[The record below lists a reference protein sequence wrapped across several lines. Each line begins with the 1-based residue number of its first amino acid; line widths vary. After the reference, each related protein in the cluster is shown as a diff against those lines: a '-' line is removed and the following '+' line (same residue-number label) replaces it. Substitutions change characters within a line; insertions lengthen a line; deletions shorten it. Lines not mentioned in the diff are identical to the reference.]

1 MVLLTREHSS
11 LLSKQISSIYGLRIT
26 YIIFEMQTILSK
38 LSFDEYVII
47 RIHIIRKRYRLNIFT
62 QKLKEVFLSICPVF
76 IVVILTHVFI
86 YPLTTHLFVRFVIS
100 SILLIFGLT
109 LFLIGVDLG
118 ISPMGQLL
126 GPLISKSNKHR
137 FIIIFGFFIGFL
149 ISFAEPALLIMSQQV
164 EQLSGGVLNST
175 LLLVVVSIGIGTMVV
190 VGLFRL
196 LYNLPLYIIL
206 IISYG
211 IIFLLS
217 LNTSFELLAI
227 AFDSSGVTTGILA
240 VPFLLSLSLGITT
253 LKKDSKSSEKD
264 SFGLISI
271 ASAGAII
278 MVLLLNRAYQPNLTS
293 ATINYL
299 NYDSVSILNTFLL
312 QISSSIH
319 ETLLSMSP
327 LILMGIVVSLF
338 NRNKISKRSLI
349 RMAMG
354 FIYSV
359 LGLFLFLVSIN
370 SSYIE
375 VGNKIGNN
383 LINELSFIP
392 LVLFGFVIG
401 VVTILAE
408 PAVYVLTTQIETV
421 TSGYI
426 KRRSVII
433 ALTIGVGSAIAISV
447 LRVLIP
453 QVQLWH
459 FLLPGYG
466 LALGLMFVTPKLFV
480 GIAFDAGGV
489 ATGPMISTFI
499 LSFIHGLADAMPSAD
514 VLIDGFGM
522 VSLVALMPIITIE
535 LLGLIF
541 KLKSVKRGVLN
552 G

>member
-1 MVLLTREHSS
+1 M
-11 LLSKQISSIYGLRIT
+11 
-26 YIIFEMQTILSK
+26 
-38 LSFDEYVII
+38 
-47 RIHIIRKRYRLNIFT
+47 NIFT

-76 IVVILTHVFI
+76 TVVILTHIFI
-86 YPLTTHLFVRFVIS
+86 YPLTTHLIVRFILS
-100 SILLIFGLT
+100 SLILIIGLT

-118 ISPMGQLL
+118 ISPMGQML
-126 GPLISKSNKHR
+126 GPLISRSNKHR
-137 FIIIFGFFIGFL
+137 YIILFGFIIGFL

-164 EQLSGGVLNST
+164 EQLSGGILSST
-175 LLLVVVSIGIGTMVV
+175 LLLIVVSIGIGSMVV

-217 LNTSFELLAI
+217 LNISFDMLAI

-240 VPFLLSLSLGITT
+240 VPFLLSLSLGITSI
-253 LKKDSKSSEKD
+253 KKDSKSSEKD

-278 MVLLLNRAYQPNLTS
+278 MVLVLNKVFQPNLTS
-293 ATINYL
+293 ASISYL
-299 NYDSVSILNTFLL
+299 NYDSISILNTFVL
-312 QISSSIH
+312 QIPNSIR

-327 LILMGIVVSLF
+327 LIVMGIIVSIF
-338 NRNKISKRSLI
+338 NRHKISKRSHI
-349 RMAMG
+349 RMATG
-354 FIYSV
+354 FVYSV
-359 LGLFLFLVSIN
+359 MGLFLFLISIN

-375 VGNKIGNN
+375 VGNTIGNH
-383 LINELSFIP
+383 LINELSFTS
-392 LVLFGFVIG
+392 LVLFGFLIG

-433 ALTIGVGSAIAISV
+433 ALTIGVGSAIAFSV

-453 QVQLWH
+453 AVQLWH

-466 LALGLMFVTPKLFV
+466 LALGLMFITPKLFV

-541 KLKSVKRGVLN
+541 KFKSVKRG
-552 G
+552 GSHD

>member
-1 MVLLTREHSS
+1 M
-11 LLSKQISSIYGLRIT
+11 
-26 YIIFEMQTILSK
+26 
-38 LSFDEYVII
+38 
-47 RIHIIRKRYRLNIFT
+47 NIFT

-76 IVVILTHVFI
+76 TVVILTHIFI
-86 YPLTTHLFVRFVIS
+86 YPLTTHLIVRFILS
-100 SILLIFGLT
+100 SLILIIGLT

-118 ISPMGQLL
+118 ISPMGQML
-126 GPLISKSNKHR
+126 GPLISRSNKHR
-137 FIIIFGFFIGFL
+137 YIILFGFIIGFL

-164 EQLSGGVLNST
+164 EQLSGGILSST
-175 LLLVVVSIGIGTMVV
+175 LLLIVVSIGIGSMVV

-217 LNTSFELLAI
+217 LNTSFDMLAI

-240 VPFLLSLSLGITT
+240 VPFLLSLSLGITSI
-253 LKKDSKSSEKD
+253 KKDSKSSEKD

-278 MVLLLNRAYQPNLTS
+278 MVLVLNKVFQPNLTS
-293 ATINYL
+293 ASISYL
-299 NYDSVSILNTFLL
+299 NYDSISILNTFVL
-312 QISSSIH
+312 QIPNSIR

-327 LILMGIVVSLF
+327 LIVMGIIVSIF
-338 NRNKISKRSLI
+338 NRHKISKRSHI
-349 RMAMG
+349 RMATG
-354 FIYSV
+354 FVYSV
-359 LGLFLFLVSIN
+359 MGLFLFLVSIN

-375 VGNKIGNN
+375 VGNTIGNH
-383 LINELSFIP
+383 LINELSFTS
-392 LVLFGFVIG
+392 LVLFGFLIG

-433 ALTIGVGSAIAISV
+433 ALTIGVGSAIAFSV
-447 LRVLIP
+447 LRILIP
-453 QVQLWH
+453 AVQLWH

-466 LALGLMFVTPKLFV
+466 LALGLMFITPKLFV

-541 KLKSVKRGVLN
+541 KFKSVKRG
-552 G
+552 GSHD

>member
-1 MVLLTREHSS
+1 M
-11 LLSKQISSIYGLRIT
+11 
-26 YIIFEMQTILSK
+26 
-38 LSFDEYVII
+38 
-47 RIHIIRKRYRLNIFT
+47 NIFT

-76 IVVILTHVFI
+76 TVVILTHIFI
-86 YPLTTHLFVRFVIS
+86 YPLTTHLIVRFILS
-100 SILLIFGLT
+100 SLILIIGLT

-118 ISPMGQLL
+118 ISPMGQML

-137 FIIIFGFFIGFL
+137 YIILFGFIIGFL

-164 EQLSGGVLNST
+164 EQLSGGILSST
-175 LLLVVVSIGIGTMVV
+175 LLLIVVSIGIGSMVV

-217 LNTSFELLAI
+217 LNTSFDMLAI

-240 VPFLLSLSLGITT
+240 VPFLLSLSLGITSI
-253 LKKDSKSSEKD
+253 KKDSKSSEKD

-278 MVLLLNRAYQPNLTS
+278 MVLVLNKVFQPNLTS
-293 ATINYL
+293 ASISYL
-299 NYDSVSILNTFLL
+299 NYDSISILNTFVL
-312 QISSSIH
+312 QIPNSIR

-327 LILMGIVVSLF
+327 LIVMGVIVSIF
-338 NRNKISKRSLI
+338 NRHKISKRGQI
-349 RMAMG
+349 RMATG
-354 FIYSV
+354 FVYSV
-359 LGLFLFLVSIN
+359 IGLFLFLISIN

-375 VGNKIGNN
+375 VGNTIGNH
-383 LINELSFIP
+383 LINELSFTS
-392 LVLFGFVIG
+392 LVLFGFLIG

-433 ALTIGVGSAIAISV
+433 ALTIGVGSAIAFSV

-453 QVQLWH
+453 AVQLWH

-466 LALGLMFVTPKLFV
+466 LTLGLMFITPKLFV

-541 KLKSVKRGVLN
+541 KFKSVKRG
-552 G
+552 GSHD

>member
-1 MVLLTREHSS
+1 M
-11 LLSKQISSIYGLRIT
+11 
-26 YIIFEMQTILSK
+26 
-38 LSFDEYVII
+38 
-47 RIHIIRKRYRLNIFT
+47 NIFT

-76 IVVILTHVFI
+76 TVVILTHIFI
-86 YPLTTHLFVRFVIS
+86 YPLTTHLIVRFILS
-100 SILLIFGLT
+100 SLILIIGLT

-118 ISPMGQLL
+118 ISPMGQML
-126 GPLISKSNKHR
+126 GPLISRSNKHR
-137 FIIIFGFFIGFL
+137 YIILFGFIIGFL

-164 EQLSGGVLNST
+164 EQLSGGILSST
-175 LLLVVVSIGIGTMVV
+175 LLLIVVSIGIGSMVV

-217 LNTSFELLAI
+217 LNTSFDMLAI

-240 VPFLLSLSLGITT
+240 VPFLLSLSLGITSI
-253 LKKDSKSSEKD
+253 KKDSKSSEKD

-278 MVLLLNRAYQPNLTS
+278 MVLVLNKVFQPNLTS
-293 ATINYL
+293 ASISYL
-299 NYDSVSILNTFLL
+299 NYDSISILNTFVL
-312 QISSSIH
+312 QIPNSIR

-327 LILMGIVVSLF
+327 LIVMGIIVSIF
-338 NRNKISKRSLI
+338 NRHKISKRSHI
-349 RMAMG
+349 RMATG
-354 FIYSV
+354 FVYSV
-359 LGLFLFLVSIN
+359 MGLFLFLVSIN

-375 VGNKIGNN
+375 VGNTIGNH
-383 LINELSFIP
+383 LINELSFTS
-392 LVLFGFVIG
+392 LVLFGFLIG

-433 ALTIGVGSAIAISV
+433 ALTIGVGSAIAFSV

-453 QVQLWH
+453 AVQLWH

-466 LALGLMFVTPKLFV
+466 LALGLMFITPKLFV

-541 KLKSVKRGVLN
+541 KFKSVKRG
-552 G
+552 GSHD

>member
-1 MVLLTREHSS
+1 M
-11 LLSKQISSIYGLRIT
+11 
-26 YIIFEMQTILSK
+26 
-38 LSFDEYVII
+38 
-47 RIHIIRKRYRLNIFT
+47 NIFT
-62 QKLKEVFLSICPVF
+62 QKFKEVFLSICPVF
-76 IVVILTHVFI
+76 TVVILTHIFI
-86 YPLTTHLFVRFVIS
+86 YPLTTHLIVRFILS
-100 SILLIFGLT
+100 SLILIIGLT

-118 ISPMGQLL
+118 ISPMGQML
-126 GPLISKSNKHR
+126 GPLISRSNKHR
-137 FIIIFGFFIGFL
+137 YIILFGFIIGFL

-164 EQLSGGVLNST
+164 EQLSGGILSST
-175 LLLVVVSIGIGTMVV
+175 LLLIVVSIGIGSMVV

-217 LNTSFELLAI
+217 LNTSFDMLAI

-240 VPFLLSLSLGITT
+240 VPFLLSLSLGITSI
-253 LKKDSKSSEKD
+253 KKDSKSSEKD

-278 MVLLLNRAYQPNLTS
+278 MVLVLNKVFQPNLTS
-293 ATINYL
+293 ASISYL
-299 NYDSVSILNTFLL
+299 NYDSISILNTFVL
-312 QISSSIH
+312 QIPNSIR

-327 LILMGIVVSLF
+327 LIVMGIIVSIF
-338 NRNKISKRSLI
+338 NRHKISKRSHI
-349 RMAMG
+349 RMATG
-354 FIYSV
+354 FVYSV
-359 LGLFLFLVSIN
+359 MGLFLFLISIN

-375 VGNKIGNN
+375 VGNTIGNH
-383 LINELSFIP
+383 LINELSFMS
-392 LVLFGFVIG
+392 LVLFGFLIG

-433 ALTIGVGSAIAISV
+433 ALTIGVGSAIAFSV

-453 QVQLWH
+453 AVQLWH

-466 LALGLMFVTPKLFV
+466 LALGLMFITPKLFV

-541 KLKSVKRGVLN
+541 KFKSVKRG
-552 G
+552 GSHD

>member
-1 MVLLTREHSS
+1 M
-11 LLSKQISSIYGLRIT
+11 
-26 YIIFEMQTILSK
+26 
-38 LSFDEYVII
+38 
-47 RIHIIRKRYRLNIFT
+47 NIFT

-76 IVVILTHVFI
+76 TVVILTHIFI
-86 YPLTTHLFVRFVIS
+86 YPLTTHLIDRFILS
-100 SILLIFGLT
+100 SLILIIGLT

-118 ISPMGQLL
+118 ISPMGQML
-126 GPLISKSNKHR
+126 GPLISRSNKHR
-137 FIIIFGFFIGFL
+137 YIILFGFIIGFL

-164 EQLSGGVLNST
+164 EQLSGGILSST
-175 LLLVVVSIGIGTMVV
+175 LLLIVVSIGIGSMVV

-217 LNTSFELLAI
+217 LNTSFDMLAI

-240 VPFLLSLSLGITT
+240 VPFLLSLSLGITSI
-253 LKKDSKSSEKD
+253 KKDSKSSEKD

-278 MVLLLNRAYQPNLTS
+278 MVLVLNKVFQPNLTS
-293 ATINYL
+293 ASISYL
-299 NYDSVSILNTFLL
+299 NYDSISILNTFVL
-312 QISSSIH
+312 QIPNSIR

-327 LILMGIVVSLF
+327 LIVMGVIVSIF
-338 NRNKISKRSLI
+338 NRHKISKRSQI
-349 RMAMG
+349 RMATG
-354 FIYSV
+354 FVYSV
-359 LGLFLFLVSIN
+359 IGLFLFLVSIN

-375 VGNKIGNN
+375 VGNTIGNH
-383 LINELSFIP
+383 LINELSFTN
-392 LVLFGFVIG
+392 LVLFGFLIG
-401 VVTILAE
+401 MVTILAE

-433 ALTIGVGSAIAISV
+433 ALTIGVGSAIAFSV

-453 QVQLWH
+453 AVQLWH

-466 LALGLMFVTPKLFV
+466 LALGLMFITPKLFV

-499 LSFIHGLADAMPSAD
+499 LSFIHGLADTMPSAD

-535 LLGLIF
+535 ILGLIF
-541 KLKSVKRGVLN
+541 KFKSVKRGGLHD
-552 G
+552 

>member
-1 MVLLTREHSS
+1 M
-11 LLSKQISSIYGLRIT
+11 
-26 YIIFEMQTILSK
+26 
-38 LSFDEYVII
+38 
-47 RIHIIRKRYRLNIFT
+47 NIFT

-76 IVVILTHVFI
+76 TVVILTHIFI
-86 YPLTTHLFVRFVIS
+86 YPLTTHLIVRFILS
-100 SILLIFGLT
+100 SLILIIGLT

-118 ISPMGQLL
+118 ISPMGQML
-126 GPLISKSNKHR
+126 GPLISRSNKHR
-137 FIIIFGFFIGFL
+137 YIILFGFIIGFL

-164 EQLSGGVLNST
+164 EQLSGGILSST
-175 LLLVVVSIGIGTMVV
+175 LLLIVVSIGIGSMVV

-217 LNTSFELLAI
+217 LNTSFDMLAI

-240 VPFLLSLSLGITT
+240 VPFLLSLSLGITSI
-253 LKKDSKSSEKD
+253 KKDSKSSEKD

-278 MVLLLNRAYQPNLTS
+278 MVLVLNKVFQPNLTS
-293 ATINYL
+293 ASISYL
-299 NYDSVSILNTFLL
+299 NYDSISILNTFVL
-312 QISSSIH
+312 QIPNSIR

-327 LILMGIVVSLF
+327 LIVMGVIVSIF
-338 NRNKISKRSLI
+338 NRHKISKRGQI
-349 RMAMG
+349 RMATG
-354 FIYSV
+354 FVYSV
-359 LGLFLFLVSIN
+359 MGLFLFLISIN

-375 VGNKIGNN
+375 VGNTIGNH
-383 LINELSFIP
+383 LINELSFTS
-392 LVLFGFVIG
+392 LVLFGFLIG

-433 ALTIGVGSAIAISV
+433 ALTIGVGSAIAFSV

-453 QVQLWH
+453 AVQLWH

-466 LALGLMFVTPKLFV
+466 LALGLMFITPKLFV

-541 KLKSVKRGVLN
+541 KFKSVKRG
-552 G
+552 GSHD

>member
-1 MVLLTREHSS
+1 
-11 LLSKQISSIYGLRIT
+11 
-26 YIIFEMQTILSK
+26 
-38 LSFDEYVII
+38 
-47 RIHIIRKRYRLNIFT
+47 
-62 QKLKEVFLSICPVF
+62 
-76 IVVILTHVFI
+76 
-86 YPLTTHLFVRFVIS
+86 
-100 SILLIFGLT
+100 
-109 LFLIGVDLG
+109 
-118 ISPMGQLL
+118 
-126 GPLISKSNKHR
+126 
-137 FIIIFGFFIGFL
+137 
-149 ISFAEPALLIMSQQV
+149 
-164 EQLSGGVLNST
+164 
-175 LLLVVVSIGIGTMVV
+175 
-190 VGLFRL
+190 
-196 LYNLPLYIIL
+196 
-206 IISYG
+206 
-211 IIFLLS
+211 
-217 LNTSFELLAI
+217 
-227 AFDSSGVTTGILA
+227 
-240 VPFLLSLSLGITT
+240 
-253 LKKDSKSSEKD
+253 
-264 SFGLISI
+264 
-271 ASAGAII
+271 
-278 MVLLLNRAYQPNLTS
+278 MVLLLNRIYQPNLSS

-299 NYDSVSILNTFLL
+299 NYDSISIFNTYIF
-312 QISSSIH
+312 QIPNSIR

-327 LILMGIVVSLF
+327 LIVMGLIVSLF
-338 NRNKISKRSLI
+338 NRNKISKRSHI
-349 RMAMG
+349 KMAMG
-354 FIYSV
+354 FGYSV
-359 LGLFLFLVSIN
+359 MGLFLFLVAIN

-375 VGNKIGNN
+375 VGNTIGHN
-383 LINELSFIP
+383 LIKELSFIP

-453 QVQLWH
+453 EVQLWH

-466 LALGLMFVTPKLFV
+466 VALGLMFVTPKLFV

-541 KLKSVKRGVLN
+541 KLKLVKRGGSN

>member
-1 MVLLTREHSS
+1 M
-11 LLSKQISSIYGLRIT
+11 
-26 YIIFEMQTILSK
+26 
-38 LSFDEYVII
+38 
-47 RIHIIRKRYRLNIFT
+47 NIFT

-76 IVVILTHVFI
+76 TVVILTHIFI
-86 YPLTTHLFVRFVIS
+86 YPLTTHLIVRFILS
-100 SILLIFGLT
+100 SLILIIGLT

-118 ISPMGQLL
+118 ISPMGQML
-126 GPLISKSNKHR
+126 GPLISRSNKHR
-137 FIIIFGFFIGFL
+137 YIILFGFIIGFL

-164 EQLSGGVLNST
+164 EQLSGGILSST
-175 LLLVVVSIGIGTMVV
+175 LLLIVVSIGIGSMVV

-217 LNTSFELLAI
+217 LNTSFDMLAI

-240 VPFLLSLSLGITT
+240 VPFLLSLSLGITSI
-253 LKKDSKSSEKD
+253 KKDSKSSEKD

-278 MVLLLNRAYQPNLTS
+278 MVLVLNKVFQPNLTS
-293 ATINYL
+293 ASISYL
-299 NYDSVSILNTFLL
+299 NYDSISILNTFVL
-312 QISSSIH
+312 QIPNSIR

-327 LILMGIVVSLF
+327 LIVMGIIVSIF
-338 NRNKISKRSLI
+338 NRHKISKRSHI
-349 RMAMG
+349 RMATG
-354 FIYSV
+354 FVYSV
-359 LGLFLFLVSIN
+359 MGLFLFLISIN

-375 VGNKIGNN
+375 VGNTIGNH
-383 LINELSFIP
+383 LINELSFTS
-392 LVLFGFVIG
+392 LVLFGFLIG

-433 ALTIGVGSAIAISV
+433 ALTIGVGSAIAFSV
-447 LRVLIP
+447 LRILIP
-453 QVQLWH
+453 AVQLWH

-466 LALGLMFVTPKLFV
+466 LALGLMFITPKLFV

-541 KLKSVKRGVLN
+541 KFKSVKRG
-552 G
+552 GSHD

>member
-1 MVLLTREHSS
+1 
-11 LLSKQISSIYGLRIT
+11 
-26 YIIFEMQTILSK
+26 
-38 LSFDEYVII
+38 
-47 RIHIIRKRYRLNIFT
+47 LNIFT

-76 IVVILTHVFI
+76 TVVILTHIFI
-86 YPLTTHLFVRFVIS
+86 YPLTTHLIVRFILS
-100 SILLIFGLT
+100 SLILIIGLT

-118 ISPMGQLL
+118 ISPMGHML
-126 GPLISKSNKHR
+126 GPLISRSNKHR
-137 FIIIFGFFIGFL
+137 YIILFGFIIGFL

-164 EQLSGGVLNST
+164 EQLSGGILSST
-175 LLLVVVSIGIGTMVV
+175 LLLIVVSIGIGSMVV

-217 LNTSFELLAI
+217 LNTSFDMLAI

-240 VPFLLSLSLGITT
+240 VPFLLSLSLGITSI
-253 LKKDSKSSEKD
+253 KKDSKSSEKD

-278 MVLLLNRAYQPNLTS
+278 MVLVLNKVFQPNLTS
-293 ATINYL
+293 ASISYL
-299 NYDSVSILNTFLL
+299 NYDSISILNTYVL
-312 QISSSIH
+312 QIPNSIR

-327 LILMGIVVSLF
+327 LIVMGIIVSIF
-338 NRNKISKRSLI
+338 NRHKISKRGQI
-349 RMAMG
+349 RMATG
-354 FIYSV
+354 FVYSV
-359 LGLFLFLVSIN
+359 MGLFLFLISIN

-375 VGNKIGNN
+375 VGNTIGNH
-383 LINELSFIP
+383 LINELSFTS
-392 LVLFGFVIG
+392 LVLFGFLIG

-433 ALTIGVGSAIAISV
+433 ALTIGVGSAIAFSV

-453 QVQLWH
+453 AVQLWH

-466 LALGLMFVTPKLFV
+466 LALGLMFITPKLFV

-541 KLKSVKRGVLN
+541 KFKSVKRG
-552 G
+552 GSHD

>member
-1 MVLLTREHSS
+1 M
-11 LLSKQISSIYGLRIT
+11 
-26 YIIFEMQTILSK
+26 
-38 LSFDEYVII
+38 
-47 RIHIIRKRYRLNIFT
+47 NIFT

-76 IVVILTHVFI
+76 TVVILTHIFI
-86 YPLTTHLFVRFVIS
+86 YPLTTHLIVRFILS
-100 SILLIFGLT
+100 SLILIIGLT

-118 ISPMGQLL
+118 ISPMGQML
-126 GPLISKSNKHR
+126 GLLISRSNKHR
-137 FIIIFGFFIGFL
+137 YIILFGFIIGFL

-164 EQLSGGVLNST
+164 EQLSGGILSST
-175 LLLVVVSIGIGTMVV
+175 LLLIVVSIGIGSMVV

-217 LNTSFELLAI
+217 LNTSFDMLAI

-240 VPFLLSLSLGITT
+240 VPFLLSLSLGITSI
-253 LKKDSKSSEKD
+253 KKDSKSSEKD

-278 MVLLLNRAYQPNLTS
+278 MVLVLNKVFQPNLTS
-293 ATINYL
+293 ASISYL
-299 NYDSVSILNTFLL
+299 NYDSISILNTFVL
-312 QISSSIH
+312 QIPNSIR

-327 LILMGIVVSLF
+327 LIVMGIIVSIF
-338 NRNKISKRSLI
+338 NRHKISKRSHI
-349 RMAMG
+349 RMATG
-354 FIYSV
+354 FVYSV
-359 LGLFLFLVSIN
+359 IGLFLFLISIN

-375 VGNKIGNN
+375 VGNTIGNH
-383 LINELSFIP
+383 LINELSFTS
-392 LVLFGFVIG
+392 LVLFGFLIG

-433 ALTIGVGSAIAISV
+433 ALTIGVGSAIAFSV

-453 QVQLWH
+453 AVQLWH

-466 LALGLMFVTPKLFV
+466 LALGLMFITPKLFV

-541 KLKSVKRGVLN
+541 KFKSVKRG
-552 G
+552 GSHD

>member
-1 MVLLTREHSS
+1 
-11 LLSKQISSIYGLRIT
+11 
-26 YIIFEMQTILSK
+26 
-38 LSFDEYVII
+38 
-47 RIHIIRKRYRLNIFT
+47 LNIFT

-76 IVVILTHVFI
+76 TVVILTHIFI
-86 YPLTTHLFVRFVIS
+86 YPLSTHLIFRFMIS
-100 SILLIFGLT
+100 SIVLIFGLT

-118 ISPMGQLL
+118 ISPMGQML
-126 GPLISKSNKHR
+126 GPLISKANKHR
-137 FIIIFGFFIGFL
+137 YIIIFGFIIGFL

-164 EQLSGGVLNST
+164 EQLSSGLLSSE
-175 LLLVVVSIGIGTMVV
+175 LLLFTVSVGIGTMVV

-206 IISYG
+206 CISYG

-217 LNTSFELLAI
+217 LYTSFDMLAI

-240 VPFLLSLSLGITT
+240 VPFLLSLSLGLTSI
-253 LKKDSKSSEKD
+253 KKDSKSSEKD

-278 MVLLLNRAYQPNLTS
+278 MVLLLNRVYQPNLTS

-299 NYDSVSILNTFLL
+299 NYDSLTIFNTFKV
-312 QISSSIH
+312 QIPSSIR
-319 ETLLSMSP
+319 ETLISMSP
-327 LILMGIVVSLF
+327 LILMGIIVSFF
-338 NRNKISKRSLI
+338 NRNKISKRNHL

-354 FIYSV
+354 FGYAV

-375 VGNKIGNN
+375 VGNTIGNH
-383 LINELSFIP
+383 LINELSFIG

-433 ALTIGVGSAIAISV
+433 ALTIGVGSAISFSV

-453 QVQLWH
+453 EVQLWH

-466 LALGLMFVTPKLFV
+466 IALGLMFVIPKLFV

-541 KLKSVKRGVLN
+541 KLKSVKRGESN
-552 G
+552 A

>member
-1 MVLLTREHSS
+1 M
-11 LLSKQISSIYGLRIT
+11 
-26 YIIFEMQTILSK
+26 
-38 LSFDEYVII
+38 
-47 RIHIIRKRYRLNIFT
+47 NIFT

-76 IVVILTHVFI
+76 TVVILTHIFI
-86 YPLTTHLFVRFVIS
+86 YPLTTHLIVRFILS
-100 SILLIFGLT
+100 SLILIIGLT

-118 ISPMGQLL
+118 ISPMGQML
-126 GPLISKSNKHR
+126 GPLISRSNKHR
-137 FIIIFGFFIGFL
+137 YIILFGFIIGFL

-164 EQLSGGVLNST
+164 EQLSGGILSST
-175 LLLVVVSIGIGTMVV
+175 LLLIVVSIGIGSMVV

-217 LNTSFELLAI
+217 LNTSFDMLAI

-240 VPFLLSLSLGITT
+240 VPFLLSLSLGITSI
-253 LKKDSKSSEKD
+253 KKDSKSSEKD

-278 MVLLLNRAYQPNLTS
+278 MVLVLNKVFQPNLTS
-293 ATINYL
+293 ASISYL
-299 NYDSVSILNTFLL
+299 NYDSISILNTFVL
-312 QISSSIH
+312 QIPNSIR

-327 LILMGIVVSLF
+327 LIVMGIIVSIF
-338 NRNKISKRSLI
+338 NRHKISKRSHI
-349 RMAMG
+349 RMATG
-354 FIYSV
+354 FVYSV
-359 LGLFLFLVSIN
+359 MGLFLFLISIN

-375 VGNKIGNN
+375 VGNTIGNH
-383 LINELSFIP
+383 LINELSFTS
-392 LVLFGFVIG
+392 LVLFGFLIG

-433 ALTIGVGSAIAISV
+433 ALTIGVGSAIAFSV

-453 QVQLWH
+453 AVQLWH

-466 LALGLMFVTPKLFV
+466 LALGLMFITPKLFV

-541 KLKSVKRGVLN
+541 KFKSVKRG
-552 G
+552 GSHD

>member
-1 MVLLTREHSS
+1 M
-11 LLSKQISSIYGLRIT
+11 
-26 YIIFEMQTILSK
+26 
-38 LSFDEYVII
+38 
-47 RIHIIRKRYRLNIFT
+47 NIFT

-76 IVVILTHVFI
+76 IMVILTHIFI
-86 YPLTTHLFVRFVIS
+86 YPLTGHLIIRFIIS
-100 SILLIFGLT
+100 SIILIFGLT

-137 FIIIFGFFIGFL
+137 FIIVFGFIIGFL

-175 LLLVVVSIGIGTMVV
+175 LLLVVVSVGIGSMVV

-217 LNTSFELLAI
+217 LNTSFEMLAI

-240 VPFLLSLSLGITT
+240 VPFLLSLSLGLTSI
-253 LKKDSKSSEKD
+253 KKDSKSSEKD

-278 MVLLLNRAYQPNLTS
+278 MVLLLNRVYQPNLSS

-299 NYDSVSILNTFLL
+299 NYDSISIFNTYIF
-312 QISSSIH
+312 QIPNSIR

-327 LILMGIVVSLF
+327 LIVMGLIVSLF
-338 NRNKISKRSLI
+338 NRNKISKRSHI
-349 RMAMG
+349 KMAMG
-354 FIYSV
+354 FGYSV
-359 LGLFLFLVSIN
+359 MGLFLFLVAIN

-375 VGNKIGNN
+375 VGNTIGHN

-453 QVQLWH
+453 EVQLWH

-466 LALGLMFVTPKLFV
+466 VALGLMFVTPKLFV

-541 KLKSVKRGVLN
+541 KLKLVKRGGSN

>member
-1 MVLLTREHSS
+1 M
-11 LLSKQISSIYGLRIT
+11 ISSI
-26 YIIFEMQTILSK
+26 
-38 LSFDEYVII
+38 V
-47 RIHIIRKRYRLNIFT
+47 
-62 QKLKEVFLSICPVF
+62 
-76 IVVILTHVFI
+76 
-86 YPLTTHLFVRFVIS
+86 
-100 SILLIFGLT
+100 LIFGLT

-118 ISPMGQLL
+118 ISPMGQML
-126 GPLISKSNKHR
+126 GPLISKANKHR
-137 FIIIFGFFIGFL
+137 YIIIFGFIIGFL

-164 EQLSGGVLNST
+164 EQLSSGLLSSE
-175 LLLVVVSIGIGTMVV
+175 LLLFTVSVGIGTMVV

-206 IISYG
+206 CISYG

-217 LNTSFELLAI
+217 LYTSFDMLAI

-240 VPFLLSLSLGITT
+240 VPFLLSLSLGLTSI
-253 LKKDSKSSEKD
+253 KKDSKSSEKD

-278 MVLLLNRAYQPNLTS
+278 MVLLLNRVYQPNLTS

-299 NYDSVSILNTFLL
+299 NYDSLTIFNTFKV
-312 QISSSIH
+312 QIPSSIR
-319 ETLLSMSP
+319 ETLISMSP
-327 LILMGIVVSLF
+327 LILMGIIVSFF
-338 NRNKISKRSLI
+338 NRNKISKRNHL

-354 FIYSV
+354 FGYAV

-375 VGNKIGNN
+375 VGNTIGNH
-383 LINELSFIP
+383 LINELSFIG

-433 ALTIGVGSAIAISV
+433 ALTIGVGSAISFSV

-453 QVQLWH
+453 EVQLWH

-466 LALGLMFVTPKLFV
+466 IALGLMFVIPKLFV

-541 KLKSVKRGVLN
+541 KLKSVKRGESN
-552 G
+552 A

>member
-1 MVLLTREHSS
+1 
-11 LLSKQISSIYGLRIT
+11 
-26 YIIFEMQTILSK
+26 MQMILSE

-47 RIHIIRKRYRLNIFT
+47 IIHIIRKRYRLNIFT

-86 YPLTTHLFVRFVIS
+86 YPLTTHLITRFIIS

-137 FIIIFGFFIGFL
+137 YIIIFGFIIGFL

-164 EQLSGGVLNST
+164 EQLSGGILNST
-175 LLLVVVSIGIGTMVV
+175 LLLVVVSIGIGSMVV
-190 VGLFRL
+190 MGLFRL

-206 IISYG
+206 IISYA

-217 LNTSFELLAI
+217 LNTSFEMLAI

-240 VPFLLSLSLGITT
+240 VPFLLSLSLGITSI
-253 LKKDSKSSEKD
+253 KKDSKSSEKD

-278 MVLLLNRAYQPNLTS
+278 MVLLLNRVYQPNLTS

-299 NYDSVSILNTFLL
+299 NYDSVSIFNTFML
-312 QISSSIH
+312 QIPNSIR

-327 LILMGIVVSLF
+327 LIMMGIVVSLF

-349 RMAMG
+349 RMTMG

-375 VGNKIGNN
+375 VGNTIGNN
-383 LINELSFIP
+383 LINELTLIP
-392 LVLFGFVIG
+392 LLLFGFIIG

-408 PAVYVLTTQIETV
+408 PAVYVLTSQIETV

-426 KRRSVII
+426 KRRSVVI

-466 LALGLMFVTPKLFV
+466 IALSLMFATPKLFV

-541 KLKSVKRGVLN
+541 KLKSVKRGVSN
-552 G
+552 D

>member
-1 MVLLTREHSS
+1 M
-11 LLSKQISSIYGLRIT
+11 
-26 YIIFEMQTILSK
+26 
-38 LSFDEYVII
+38 
-47 RIHIIRKRYRLNIFT
+47 NIFT

-76 IVVILTHVFI
+76 TVVILTHIFI
-86 YPLTTHLFVRFVIS
+86 YPLTTHLIVRFILS
-100 SILLIFGLT
+100 SLILIIGLT

-118 ISPMGQLL
+118 ISPMGQML
-126 GPLISKSNKHR
+126 GPLISRSNKHR
-137 FIIIFGFFIGFL
+137 YIILFGFIIGFL

-164 EQLSGGVLNST
+164 EQLSGGILSST
-175 LLLVVVSIGIGTMVV
+175 LLLIVVSIGIGSMVV

-217 LNTSFELLAI
+217 LNTSFDMLAI

-240 VPFLLSLSLGITT
+240 VPFLLSLSLGITSI
-253 LKKDSKSSEKD
+253 KKDSKSSEKD

-278 MVLLLNRAYQPNLTS
+278 MVLVLNKVFQPNLTS
-293 ATINYL
+293 ASISYL
-299 NYDSVSILNTFLL
+299 NYDSISILNTFVL
-312 QISSSIH
+312 QIPNSIR

-327 LILMGIVVSLF
+327 LIVMGIIVSIF
-338 NRNKISKRSLI
+338 NRHKISKRSHI
-349 RMAMG
+349 RMATG
-354 FIYSV
+354 FVYSV
-359 LGLFLFLVSIN
+359 IGLFLFLISIN

-375 VGNKIGNN
+375 VGNTIGNH
-383 LINELSFIP
+383 LINELSFTS
-392 LVLFGFVIG
+392 LVLFGFLIG

-433 ALTIGVGSAIAISV
+433 ALTIGVGSAIAFSV

-453 QVQLWH
+453 AVQLWH

-466 LALGLMFVTPKLFV
+466 LALGLMFITPKLFV

-541 KLKSVKRGVLN
+541 KFKSVKRG
-552 G
+552 GSHD

>member
-1 MVLLTREHSS
+1 M
-11 LLSKQISSIYGLRIT
+11 
-26 YIIFEMQTILSK
+26 
-38 LSFDEYVII
+38 
-47 RIHIIRKRYRLNIFT
+47 NIFT
-62 QKLKEVFLSICPVF
+62 QKFKEVFLSICPVF
-76 IVVILTHVFI
+76 TVVILTHIFI
-86 YPLTTHLFVRFVIS
+86 YPLTTHLIVRFILS
-100 SILLIFGLT
+100 SLILIIGLT

-118 ISPMGQLL
+118 ISPMGQML
-126 GPLISKSNKHR
+126 GPLISRSNKHR
-137 FIIIFGFFIGFL
+137 YIILFGFIIGFL

-164 EQLSGGVLNST
+164 EQLSGGILSST
-175 LLLVVVSIGIGTMVV
+175 LLLIVVSIGIGSMVV

-217 LNTSFELLAI
+217 LNTSFDMLAI

-240 VPFLLSLSLGITT
+240 VPFLLSLSLGITSI
-253 LKKDSKSSEKD
+253 KKDSKSSEKD

-278 MVLLLNRAYQPNLTS
+278 MVLVLNKVFQPNLTS
-293 ATINYL
+293 ASISYL
-299 NYDSVSILNTFLL
+299 NYDSISILNTFVL
-312 QISSSIH
+312 QIPNSIR

-327 LILMGIVVSLF
+327 LIVMGIIVSIF
-338 NRNKISKRSLI
+338 NRHKISKRSHI
-349 RMAMG
+349 RMATG
-354 FIYSV
+354 FVYSV
-359 LGLFLFLVSIN
+359 MGLFLFLISIN

-375 VGNKIGNN
+375 VGNTIGNH
-383 LINELSFIP
+383 LINELSFTS
-392 LVLFGFVIG
+392 LVLFGFLIG

-433 ALTIGVGSAIAISV
+433 ALTIGVGSAIAFSV
-447 LRVLIP
+447 LRILIP
-453 QVQLWH
+453 AVQLWH

-466 LALGLMFVTPKLFV
+466 LALGLMFITPKLFV

-541 KLKSVKRGVLN
+541 KFKSVKRG
-552 G
+552 GSHD

>member
-1 MVLLTREHSS
+1 
-11 LLSKQISSIYGLRIT
+11 
-26 YIIFEMQTILSK
+26 
-38 LSFDEYVII
+38 
-47 RIHIIRKRYRLNIFT
+47 LNIFT

-76 IVVILTHVFI
+76 TVVILTHIFI
-86 YPLTTHLFVRFVIS
+86 YPLTTHLIVRFILS
-100 SILLIFGLT
+100 SLILIIGLT

-118 ISPMGQLL
+118 ISPMGQML
-126 GPLISKSNKHR
+126 GLLISRSNKHR
-137 FIIIFGFFIGFL
+137 YIILFGFIIGFL

-164 EQLSGGVLNST
+164 EQLSGGILSST
-175 LLLVVVSIGIGTMVV
+175 LLLIVVSIGIGSMVV

-217 LNTSFELLAI
+217 LNTSFDMLAI

-240 VPFLLSLSLGITT
+240 VPFLLSLSLGITSI
-253 LKKDSKSSEKD
+253 KKDSKSSEKD

-278 MVLLLNRAYQPNLTS
+278 MVLVLNKVFQPNLTS
-293 ATINYL
+293 ASISYL
-299 NYDSVSILNTFLL
+299 NYDSISILNTFVL
-312 QISSSIH
+312 QIPNSIR

-327 LILMGIVVSLF
+327 LIVMGIIVSIF
-338 NRNKISKRSLI
+338 NRHKISKRSHI
-349 RMAMG
+349 RMATG
-354 FIYSV
+354 FVYSV
-359 LGLFLFLVSIN
+359 IGLFLFLISIN

-375 VGNKIGNN
+375 VGNTIGNH
-383 LINELSFIP
+383 LINELSFTS
-392 LVLFGFVIG
+392 LVLFGFLIG

-433 ALTIGVGSAIAISV
+433 ALTIGVGSAIAFSV

-453 QVQLWH
+453 AVQLWH

-466 LALGLMFVTPKLFV
+466 LALGLMFITPKLFV

-541 KLKSVKRGVLN
+541 KFKSVKRG
-552 G
+552 GSHD

>member
-196 LYNLPLYIIL
+196 LYNLPLYIII

-211 IIFLLS
+211 IILLLY
-217 LNTSFELLAI
+217 LNTYF
-227 AFDSSGVTTGILA
+227 
-240 VPFLLSLSLGITT
+240 
-253 LKKDSKSSEKD
+253 
-264 SFGLISI
+264 
-271 ASAGAII
+271 
-278 MVLLLNRAYQPNLTS
+278 
-293 ATINYL
+293 
-299 NYDSVSILNTFLL
+299 
-312 QISSSIH
+312 
-319 ETLLSMSP
+319 
-327 LILMGIVVSLF
+327 
-338 NRNKISKRSLI
+338 
-349 RMAMG
+349 
-354 FIYSV
+354 
-359 LGLFLFLVSIN
+359 
-370 SSYIE
+370 
-375 VGNKIGNN
+375 
-383 LINELSFIP
+383 
-392 LVLFGFVIG
+392 
-401 VVTILAE
+401 
-408 PAVYVLTTQIETV
+408 
-421 TSGYI
+421 
-426 KRRSVII
+426 
-433 ALTIGVGSAIAISV
+433 
-447 LRVLIP
+447 
-453 QVQLWH
+453 
-459 FLLPGYG
+459 
-466 LALGLMFVTPKLFV
+466 
-480 GIAFDAGGV
+480 
-489 ATGPMISTFI
+489 
-499 LSFIHGLADAMPSAD
+499 
-514 VLIDGFGM
+514 
-522 VSLVALMPIITIE
+522 
-535 LLGLIF
+535 
-541 KLKSVKRGVLN
+541 
-552 G
+552 